1 MNVFYEEGATFKVG
15 QVIADQTT
23 SLHVEAPHGK
33 RSKIKASSV
42 LVSFDRPSPLEFL
55 VQAQKV
61 ADQLDPDFLWECS
74 GENEFDYHSL
84 AHEYF
89 GRKPDPPEAAGLV
102 LRLHSAPMHFYKRGM
117 GRYKPAPAPALA
129 AAKASVE
136 RKKREAEQQTKYV
149 ARLVA
154 RELPE
159 EFAPVVDRLL
169 YDPDKN
175 TLAWKAL
182 EAACRETRLSA
193 PKLLLECGALASVH
207 DYHFNRFLF
216 EHFPQGIEFPEL
228 PAPDSPEGLAL
239 SEAQAF
245 SIDDA
250 TTTEID
256 DAFSVARS
264 SNGNWRIGVHIAAPA
279 LGFAPE
285 SEIDRA
291 AVRRLSTVYTPARKI
306 TMLPDAVIERFSL
319 QAGHSMPALSMY
331 LEVGFDDF
339 TVVATES
346 RVERVEIA
354 ANLRH
359 DILEQV
365 FNEASIATGALDHF
379 FGPELLVL
387 WRLATRLE
395 AERGKPQP
403 ERRVDYNFYVSG
415 DRVRISERRR
425 GSPIDKV
432 VSELMIQVNSAWANE
447 LARSG
452 MAAVYRS
459 QSEGKV
465 RMSLEP
471 LPHQA
476 LGVPRY
482 VWASSPLRRYVDL
495 VNQRQI
501 AAIVRGET
509 PPYRAD
515 SQGLYSAMRDF
526 ELAYEAYAEFQRTME
541 RYWSLVWLLQEG
553 IATIGATVI
562 KENLVKID
570 RVPLITRMP
579 SLPPLAVGSRVEVAV
594 TEVDLV
600 QLGLSCAYKRRLE
613 ELETTIEEN
622 QP

>member
-89 GRKPDPPEAAGLV
+89 GRKPEPPEAAGLV

-149 ARLVA
+149 ARLAA

-193 PKLLLECGALASVH
+193 PKLLLECGALPSVH
-207 DYHFNRFLF
+207 DYHFNRFVF

-264 SNGNWRIGVHIAAPA
+264 TNGNWRIGVHIAAPA

-291 AVRRLSTVYTPARKI
+291 AVRRLSTIYTPARKI

-331 LEVGFDDF
+331 LEVSCDDF
-339 TVVATES
+339 TVVARES

-359 DILEQV
+359 DVLEQV

-395 AERGKPQP
+395 AERGKPQL

-501 AAIVRGET
+501 AAVVRGET

-579 SLPPLAVGSRVEVAV
+579 SLPPVAVGSRVEVAV

-600 QLGLSCAYKRRLE
+600 QLGFSCAYKRRLE